1 VGADLVGVDLLPIE
15 GDGWAVI
22 ELNGAVEFNDEY
34 SLGSD
39 VFAAAMNS
47 LVDAIRSRPH
57 TAIAS
62 LA

>member
-1 VGADLVGVDLLPIE
+1 
-15 GDGWAVI
+15 VI

-39 VFAAAMNS
+39 IFAAAMKA
-47 LVDAIRSRPH
+47 LVDAVASRPH

>member
-1 VGADLVGVDLLPIE
+1 
-15 GDGWAVI
+15 VI

-34 SLGSD
+34 SLGTD
-39 VFAAAMNS
+39 VFAAAMKS
-47 LVDAIRSRPH
+47 LVDAIRSRPQ